1 MNKKIKKDTEDF
13 EWTAA
18 ELKAS
23 KKINSLPKSLQQKLA
38 SRKTRGAQTA
48 PTKISTTIRLSS
60 DVVESFRATGAGW
73 QTKIDLALKQWLEEH
88 TLV

>member
-60 DVVESFRATGAGW
+60 EVVESFRATGAGW
-73 QTKIDLALKQWLEEH
+73 QTKIDLALKQLLEEH

>member
-1 MNKKIKKDTEDF
+1 MNKKTKNDLGDF

-18 ELKAS
+18 EIKAS
-23 KKINSLPKSLQQKLA
+23 KKINSLPKSLQAKLA
-38 SRKTRGAQTA
+38 SRKSRGPQIA
-48 PTKISTTIRLSS
+48 PTKIPTTIRLSS
-60 DVVESFRATGAGW
+60 DVIESFKATGAGW

>member
-1 MNKKIKKDTEDF
+1 MNKKIRKDPEDF

-23 KKINSLPKSLQQKLA
+23 KKINSLPRSLQQKLA

-60 DVVESFRATGAGW
+60 EVVESFRATGAGW

>member
-1 MNKKIKKDTEDF
+1 MNKKIRKDLEDF

-60 DVVESFRATGAGW
+60 EVVESFRATGAGW

>member
-1 MNKKIKKDTEDF
+1 MNKKIKKDPEDF

-18 ELKAS
+18 ELKTS
-23 KKINSLPKSLQQKLA
+23 KKINSLPKSLQQKIT
-38 SRKTRGAQTA
+38 SRKNRGAQVA

-60 DVVESFRATGAGW
+60 EVVQSFKATGAGW
-73 QTKIDLALKQWLEEH
+73 QSKIDLALKEWLEEH

>member
-60 DVVESFRATGAGW
+60 EVVESFRATGAGW

>member
-1 MNKKIKKDTEDF
+1 MNKKIKKDPEDF

-38 SRKTRGAQTA
+38 SRKTRGAQTT

-60 DVVESFRATGAGW
+60 EVVESFRATGAGW